1 LSDSLKADLTAK
13 GITFIDID
21 REAFRKALAGTPFYA
36 DWKKKYGDAAW
47 GTLEKTVGK
56 LG

>member
-1 LSDSLKADLTAK
+1 LSDSLKTDLTAK
-13 GITFIDID
+13 GITFVDID

-36 DWKKKYGDAAW
+36 EWKKKYGDAPW
-47 GTLEKTVGK
+47 GILEKTVGK